1 MTIDWKKE
9 VEARKDD
16 LLNDLIDLL
25 KVKSERED
33 DKVTADAPFGP
44 GPRDA
49 LLHMLAYGERD
60 GFAVKN
66 VDNYA
71 GHIEFGEG
79 DETLGIFGHMDVV
92 PAGDGWATDPYDP
105 VIKDNKI
112 YARGSSDDKGPS
124 MAAYYGM
131 KIIKELGLPLSKKI
145 RFVVGSDEES
155 GWGDMDYYFE
165 HEEKPDFGFSPD
177 AEFPII
183 NGEKGNV
190 TLGLHFQGNNEGAY
204 QLQQFT
210 AGLRE
215 NMVPGT
221 AVAKL
226 TAPSTELH

>member
-33 DKVTADAPFGP
+33 DKATADAPFGP

-60 GFAVKN
+60 GFTVKN

-105 VIKDNKI
+105 VIKDKV
-112 YARGSSDDKGPS
+112 
-124 MAAYYGM
+124 
-131 KIIKELGLPLSKKI
+131 LQWLPI
-145 RFVVGSDEES
+145 MG
-155 GWGDMDYYFE
+155 
-165 HEEKPDFGFSPD
+165 
-177 AEFPII
+177 
-183 NGEKGNV
+183 
-190 TLGLHFQGNNEGAY
+190 
-204 QLQQFT
+204 
-210 AGLRE
+210 
-215 NMVPGT
+215 
-221 AVAKL
+221 
-226 TAPSTELH
+226 

>member
-33 DKVTADAPFGP
+33 DKATADAPFGP

-60 GFAVKN
+60 GFTVKN

-92 PAGDGWATDPYDP
+92 PAGDGWSTDPYDP
-105 VIKDNKI
+105 VINDNKI

-131 KIIKELGLPLSKKI
+131 LVLMKKAAGQIWITTLSMKKSLILASHQMPISQSLMEKKE
-145 RFVVGSDEES
+145 
-155 GWGDMDYYFE
+155 M
-165 HEEKPDFGFSPD
+165 
-177 AEFPII
+177 
-183 NGEKGNV
+183 
-190 TLGLHFQGNNEGAY
+190 
-204 QLQQFT
+204 
-210 AGLRE
+210 
-215 NMVPGT
+215 
-221 AVAKL
+221 
-226 TAPSTELH
+226 

>member
-33 DKVTADAPFGP
+33 DKATADAPFGP

-60 GFAVKN
+60 GFTVKN

-92 PAGDGWATDPYDP
+92 PAGDGWSTDPYDP
-105 VIKDNKI
+105 VINDNKI

-131 KIIKELGLPLSKKI
+131 KIIKELGLPLSKKSVLSLVLMKKAAGQI
-145 RFVVGSDEES
+145 WITTLSMKKS
-155 GWGDMDYYFE
+155 LILASHQMPISQLSM
-165 HEEKPDFGFSPD
+165 EKK
-177 AEFPII
+177 E
-183 NGEKGNV
+183 
-190 TLGLHFQGNNEGAY
+190 
-204 QLQQFT
+204 
-210 AGLRE
+210 
-215 NMVPGT
+215 M
-221 AVAKL
+221 
-226 TAPSTELH
+226 

>member
-1 MTIDWKKE
+1 
-9 VEARKDD
+9 
-16 LLNDLIDLL
+16 
-25 KVKSERED
+25 
-33 DKVTADAPFGP
+33 
-44 GPRDA
+44 
-49 LLHMLAYGERD
+49 MLS
-60 GFAVKN
+60 
-66 VDNYA
+66 
-71 GHIEFGEG
+71 
-79 DETLGIFGHMDVV
+79 

-183 NGEKGNV
+183 NGEKG
-190 TLGLHFQGNNEGAY
+190 
-204 QLQQFT
+204 
-210 AGLRE
+210 
-215 NMVPGT
+215 M
-221 AVAKL
+221 
-226 TAPSTELH
+226 